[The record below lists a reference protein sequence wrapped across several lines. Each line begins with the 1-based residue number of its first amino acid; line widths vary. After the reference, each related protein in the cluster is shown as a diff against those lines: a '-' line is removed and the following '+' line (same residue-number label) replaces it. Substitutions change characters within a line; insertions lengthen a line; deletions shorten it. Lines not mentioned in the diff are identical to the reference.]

1 MSLSDIANEAAL
13 DAAGK
18 EKEQPLLQAAKSFFD
33 DPGFRK
39 IEDHLRLSGFAVER
53 KFMSDSFSPT
63 DIHGIV
69 AFASGEVRFSKNG
82 VWCRVSALGLTGIK
96 PDFYFDRS
104 DTRRTAG
111 RENEAKVAIDNPA
124 ASYPLIQDFI
134 MDNLPKITQPTI
146 GGYIMSC
153 LPSSLKR

>member
-1 MSLSDIANEAAL
+1 MSLSDIANKAAL
-13 DAAGK
+13 KAVG
-18 EKEQPLLQAAKSFFD
+18 EEMERPMLQSVKSSFD

-39 IEDHLRLSGFAVER
+39 IEDHLRRSGFAVER

-69 AFASGEVRFSKNG
+69 AVASGEVRFSKNG
-82 VWCRVSALGLTGIK
+82 VWCRVSALGLAGIK

-104 DTRRTAG
+104 DTRRTVG

-134 MDNLPKITQPTI
+134 MDNLPQITKPTI
-146 GGYIMSC
+146 SG
-153 LPSSLKR
+153 LVRALNPL